1 MDVERES
8 RYAARQLWR
17 SPGFASTVV
26 LTLALAIGANTAIF
40 SLVNALLL
48 NDLPYQ
54 HPERIGTLYARTSG
68 AQSADARR
76 TVDGE
81 QWEYLRDDVPS
92 VFAAVSA
99 IRTSGANVRAGAA
112 VQYVR
117 AGRISAQYLD
127 VLRVHPIMGRN
138 FSTDEDRPHG
148 PSAAILSYRLW
159 QSALNGNPN
168 VLGQAVLLKGEPHTI
183 VGVLP
188 EGVVT
193 PLDADLYTALQP
205 SREDEGRA
213 ANFVAIMRLRDGAT
227 WQRADAEVNQAL
239 SGSVRARGFTKSNP
253 GAQLSYHTVPL
264 QKAATDTLRPQVLAL
279 MLAAGFILLIACA
292 NIAGLTLVRMM
303 RRTCEVSVRL
313 ALADSAAA
321 LDRTRAARIRGRGGR
336 SGRGPGCTARTP
348 ASLAGPVPACCERAS
363 GSHRSGFYPLTLAVD
378 VHAVRC
384 AAGTCLTES

>member
-1 MDVERES
+1 MDNNADLVTFSGRDHGYDALVWES

-17 SPGFASTVV
+17 SPGFAGTVV

-127 VLRVHPIMGRN
+127 VLRVHPIM
-138 FSTDEDRPHG
+138 
-148 PSAAILSYRLW
+148 
-159 QSALNGNPN
+159 
-168 VLGQAVLLKGEPHTI
+168 
-183 VGVLP
+183 
-188 EGVVT
+188 
-193 PLDADLYTALQP
+193 
-205 SREDEGRA
+205 
-213 ANFVAIMRLRDGAT
+213 
-227 WQRADAEVNQAL
+227 
-239 SGSVRARGFTKSNP
+239 
-253 GAQLSYHTVPL
+253 
-264 QKAATDTLRPQVLAL
+264 
-279 MLAAGFILLIACA
+279 
-292 NIAGLTLVRMM
+292 
-303 RRTCEVSVRL
+303 
-313 ALADSAAA
+313 
-321 LDRTRAARIRGRGGR
+321 
-336 SGRGPGCTARTP
+336 
-348 ASLAGPVPACCERAS
+348 
-363 GSHRSGFYPLTLAVD
+363 
-378 VHAVRC
+378 
-384 AAGTCLTES
+384 